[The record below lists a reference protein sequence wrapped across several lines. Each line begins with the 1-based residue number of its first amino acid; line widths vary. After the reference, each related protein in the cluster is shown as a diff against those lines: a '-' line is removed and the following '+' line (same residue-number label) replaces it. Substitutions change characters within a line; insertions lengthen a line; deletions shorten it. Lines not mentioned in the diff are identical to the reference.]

1 MDMTPKYIILNL
13 VQGTISFVKVQL
25 EANILE
31 SRETHQDKMDL
42 LEINE
47 GEKSKLNQLITM
59 EASVKK
65 AIELVK
71 NVSVFIQ

>member
-31 SRETHQDKMDL
+31 SRETNQDKMDL